1 MVCSWWWLRADGG
14 AGGSPIS
21 QEDVLSSE
29 IVLGAK
35 GRPYYVYDLKVS
47 ALDWAY
53 NLASTLV

>member
-1 MVCSWWWLRADGG
+1 MRADGG